1 MKTSHKI
8 GTLCI
13 SERRKEM
20 KLTEEVG
27 KHECALAKQYKKKH
41 AKLEATASE
50 RGRKVCQVG
59 DC

>member
-1 MKTSHKI
+1 
-8 GTLCI
+8 
-13 SERRKEM
+13 M